1 MANDSERREISG
13 PPRDKLEV
21 GLARHKKPES
31 LKLPSWFVE
40 YGGWS
45 FALVLLLG
53 FILGS
58 YWYAGSLF
66 STEEPREDLTSLSMV
81 DSPKKVWREG
91 SATIIKT
98 VKLRVANAGAY
109 LAKTVRVFAVVGKK
123 RFVFAGAESIEVGKS
138 EIFTLEADIDERPGR
153 ELLFE
158 YECQNCEGV
167 GRL

>member
-1 MANDSERREISG
+1 MANDSEIREILG

-31 LKLPSWFVE
+31 FKLPSWFVE
-40 YGGWS
+40 YGGWG
-45 FALVLLLG
+45 FALALLLG
-53 FILGS
+53 LILGS

-66 STEEPREDLTSLSMV
+66 STEDPRDNLTSLSLV

-91 SATIIKT
+91 SDTVVKI
-98 VKLRVANAGAY
+98 VKLRVSNAGAY
-109 LAKTVRVFAVVGKK
+109 LAKRVRVFVVVGKK
-123 RFVFAGAESIEVGKS
+123 RFEFAGAESIEVGKS

-158 YECQNCEGV
+158 YECQNCGGV